1 MTVMVAVK
9 LIVGVNRGEMNRE
22 NKRLQEDIDAYMVLL
37 LLQ

>member
-1 MTVMVAVK
+1 MVAVK